1 MSQTQSRPR
10 PGHLASVDDPITF
23 EVIKNALVSVA
34 DEMAMTIIR
43 TGHSQVVRDNLDF
56 STAICDSSGRVV
68 GQGCG
73 IPFHLGAI
81 PDAMS
86 AVIERFGSGFGP
98 GDAVIL
104 NDPAEGGM
112 HLPDVFVIQP
122 IFAGDELLGFATCVA
137 HYPDIGG
144 RAAGGNAVDSTDVF
158 QEGLQIPILKLYDRH
173 APNETL
179 LALLRK
185 NVRVPDLVLGD
196 LRAQLAACHVG
207 AKGFLELAD
216 RYGRDPLRA
225 NADALLDYTER
236 LVRAELSNV
245 PDGSYSFEDHLDD
258 DGFGSGPIT
267 IHVTLTFDGD
277 EVTADFTGTSP
288 QARSALN
295 CTLSATKSVVY
306 TALKCVMSP
315 TVPSNEGMYR
325 PIHVSAPLGT
335 IANAAHPAA
344 RAARGITAFRMLD
357 TVFGALHAALPGRV
371 PAAGEGGATMIAMGG
386 SDAAG
391 GEFVFVDF
399 SSGGWGGREASDGV
413 DGTSPILANLA
424 NVPIEEIELRQPVR
438 VLQYGFVPD
447 TGGPGRTRGCLSVV
461 REFRLLADS
470 AILQIRSD
478 RRRFPPYGLE
488 GGRHGGPSTNL
499 LNPGPDEELLP
510 TTVTT
515 PIARGDVLRHVTAG
529 GGGYGTPL
537 ERPAPAVER
546 DIADGKL
553 SPESARALYGVVWDV
568 DTGRVAAEETAQ
580 LRASLRG
587 RSS

>member
-1 MSQTQSRPR
+1 MSQDSLQARQR
-10 PGHLASVDDPITF
+10 ASLDDPITF
-23 EVIKNALVSVA
+23 EVVKNALASVA

-56 STAICDSSGRVV
+56 STAICDSRGRVV

-86 AVIERFGSGFGP
+86 AVIERLGDELAP
-98 GDAVIL
+98 GDIVIL
-104 NDPAEGGM
+104 NDPADGGM
-112 HLPDVFVIQP
+112 HLPDVFVLQP
-122 IFAGDELLGFATCVA
+122 IFIGDELVGFATCVA

-173 APNETL
+173 VPNATL

-207 AKGFLELAD
+207 TRGFLELVD
-216 RYGRDPLRA
+216 RYGRDRLLD
-225 NADALLDYTER
+225 NAEALLDYTEH
-236 LVRAELSNV
+236 LVRAELSNIPV
-245 PDGSYSFEDHLDD
+245 GSYSFEDHLDD

-267 IHVTLTFDGD
+267 IHVTLSFDGG

-288 QARSALN
+288 QVKSALN

-306 TALKCVMSP
+306 TALKCMMPP

-325 PIHVSAPLGT
+325 PITVIAPLGT

-386 SDAAG
+386 SEFAG

-399 SSGGWGGREASDGV
+399 SSGGWGGRESSDGV

-438 VLQYGFVPD
+438 VLRYGFVPD
-447 TGGPGRTRGCLSVV
+447 TGGAGRTRGCLSVV

-488 GGRHGGPSTNL
+488 GGRAGSPSANL
-499 LNPGPDEELLP
+499 LNPGPDEQLLP

-515 PIARGDVLRHVTAG
+515 AIVRGDVLCHVTAG
-529 GGGYGTPL
+529 GGGYGPPL
-537 ERPAPAVER
+537 ERSVSAVER

-553 SPESARALYGVVWDV
+553 SPESARALYGVVWDIAA
-568 DTGRVAAEETAQ
+568 GRVAFEETEQ
-580 LRASLRG
+580 LRASLG
-587 RSS
+587 GGAP